1 MNKWKERSGSMSKLI
16 VIGSET
22 CTQCRALKKELQ
34 FVPHEESNEYDKYDV
49 MSVPTLILLDDDGK
63 EIKRMTGFHSAKQ
76 IAEWELA

>member
-1 MNKWKERSGSMSKLI
+1 M
-16 VIGSET
+16 
-22 CTQCRALKKELQ
+22 
-34 FVPHEESNEYDKYDV
+34 PHEESNEYDKYDV